1 MGGKFLAIYSKS
13 NVLSKDILGN
23 FSKFQLDVKPNIMES
38 SYISLFMNLLLDF
51 FGYLLFF

>member
-1 MGGKFLAIYSKS
+1 MGGKFLAIYSKN
-13 NVLSKDILGN
+13 NVPSKDILGN

-38 SYISLFMNLLLDF
+38 SYMSLFMNLLLDC